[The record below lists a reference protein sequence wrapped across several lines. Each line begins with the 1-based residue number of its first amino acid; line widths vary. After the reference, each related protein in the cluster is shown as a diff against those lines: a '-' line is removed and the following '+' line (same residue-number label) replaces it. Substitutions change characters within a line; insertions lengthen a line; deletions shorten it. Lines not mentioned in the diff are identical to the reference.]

1 MILPPNDSCTSETS
15 ARCATSVC
23 DDSARGALPA
33 AGARDANSG
42 LRATFGSEVQS
53 DAELLEAWRQG
64 DEAAG
69 NALFERY
76 FEPLFR
82 FFRGKV
88 DDAAEDLVQQTFLA
102 LVRSASGLREASS
115 FRAYVFTAAR
125 SKLYRHLS
133 QHAAKIGPLDFGIDS
148 IAALAPSPS
157 TWAAEREEHQVLHDA
172 LRQLPVDMQITLELY
187 YFEGF
192 EGHEIAR
199 IMDVAPGTVR
209 SRLRRGLERL
219 RRRVEAQ
226 PADQRLLER
235 SLTRLCAERPP
246 VDDTEDPTGT
256 T

>member
-1 MILPPNDSCTSETS
+1 MQT
-15 ARCATSVC
+15 
-23 DDSARGALPA
+23 
-33 AGARDANSG
+33 
-42 LRATFGSEVQS
+42 
-53 DAELLEAWRQG
+53 DAELLEAWRLG
-64 DEAAG
+64 DDTAG

-82 FFRGKV
+82 FFRGKA

-102 LVRSASGLREASS
+102 LVRSTSGTTEVAN

-133 QHAAKIGPLDFGIDS
+133 QHAAKNGPLDFGVDS

-172 LRQLPVDMQITLELY
+172 LRQLPIDMQVTLELY

-199 IMDVAPGTVR
+199 IMDVPIGTVR

-219 RRRVEAQ
+219 RREA
-226 PADQRLLER
+226 E
-235 SLTRLCAERPP
+235 SLTRSPAVLEQSLSRLCGDRPP
-246 VDDTEDPTGT
+246 IEGPEEPTGSD
-256 T
+256 